1 MTEPMEFRAALVELS
16 SALRVVHQRL
26 LMAVQ
31 RNFEKLHGRVGGPG
45 ELLQLAVNDPLFAWL
60 APLTA
65 QIATID
71 ERTRDEVDAAAVAAV
86 RAEVLALLED
96 ESDFRASYL
105 VYLQAEPDVVVAHAT
120 LRRLVAAGHA
130 L

>member
-26 LMAVQ
+26 LAAVQ

-45 ELLQLAVNDPLFAWL
+45 ELLRLAVNDPLFAWL
-60 APLTA
+60 APLTK

-71 ERTRDEVDAAAVAAV
+71 ERTREEVDAGAVAAV